1 MILISFEINMFE
13 WNNDLDMQL
22 PERYDYQRIPQSIHL
37 WSVFSIND
45 QMNYIERFDIYTIL
59 YKQ

>member
-1 MILISFEINMFE
+1 MFE